1 MFNHIFE
8 SNRKR
13 KIVVELDERYFDKK
27 SLMYAV
33 VQHFTNEGKQC
44 EMIDVN
50 TLILDGKKYYVHE
63 TNVAA
68 TYCPPV
74 QRAVLTKI
82 D

>member
-1 MFNHIFE
+1 MFHHFFNA
-8 SNRKR
+8 KR
-13 KIVVELDERYFDKK
+13 KIVIELNERYFDKN
-27 SLMYAV
+27 SLMRAV
-33 VQHFTNEGKQC
+33 VQHLESEGKQC

-74 QRAVLTKI
+74 QRAVLTEI
-82 D
+82 N